1 MKKVYSFL
9 LAGAVFLG
17 AVVLCF
23 ALSSIDEGENI
34 IVQREYDPL
43 PVRSGFPSTKGYI
56 ELLPGETVNINT
68 ADVEELRKLP
78 GIGEV
83 LAQRIIDHRD
93 THGPFRS
100 IEEIMEIEDIGEG
113 RFERIRLLIV
123 AGNEN

>member
-43 PVRSGFPSTKGYI
+43 PVRSGFLSTKGYI

-100 IEEIMEIEDIGEG
+100 IEEITEIEDIGEG